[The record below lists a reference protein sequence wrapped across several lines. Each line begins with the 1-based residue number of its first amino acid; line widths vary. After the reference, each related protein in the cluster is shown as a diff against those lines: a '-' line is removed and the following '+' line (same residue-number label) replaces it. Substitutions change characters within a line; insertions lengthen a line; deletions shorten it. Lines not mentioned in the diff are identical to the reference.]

1 MTSPKFTLRLPL
13 PPSLN
18 QAYRGTG
25 IKGNYGLMRTQQYKD
40 WLTNAGFFFRQQFPL
55 GIPAADM
62 IGGRIFMQYIVYQ
75 CDNIRRDVDNYSKI
89 VSDWLQGKFFANDE
103 QIDEI
108 HITKRIDLS
117 INRNLL
123 YVFITEIEDR
133 RRVDMLNPA

>member
-1 MTSPKFTLRLPL
+1 
-13 PPSLN
+13 
-18 QAYRGTG
+18 
-25 IKGNYGLMRTQQYKD
+25 
-40 WLTNAGFFFRQQFPL
+40 
-55 GIPAADM
+55 
-62 IGGRIFMQYIVYQ
+62 MQYIVYQ